1 MLAAAPNSRSTE
13 NPFQDDG
20 IEGFVCLCILPGMN
34 CIREERK
41 CSKLASRMLTADNRI
56 LENIFCS
63 EGIRSQMVWKGTAAR
78 TSSVQQST
86 GGCGELLQNKSRQG
100 GCQQQQQQE
109 QGSSAAA
116 SGPCPAREASISR
129 RGAQPAVSQRGELLP
144 LPGGCREQVATIWHT
159 HCDDCGCFL
168 FIKWLPEAVP
178 RWRARQHTQHS
189 R

>member
-1 MLAAAPNSRSTE
+1 MLAAALNSRSTE

-20 IEGFVCLCILPGMN
+20 IEGFVCLCILPGTN

-41 CSKLASRMLTADNRI
+41 CSKLARRILTADDRI

-63 EGIRSQMVWKGTAAR
+63 EGIRSEMVWKGTAAR

-86 GGCGELLQNKSRQG
+86 GGCGELLQNKSQQG
-100 GCQQQQQQE
+100 GCQQQQQQQE
-109 QGSSAAA
+109 QGSGSSAAA

-129 RGAQPAVSQRGELLP
+129 RGARPAVSHRGGASP
-144 LPGGCREQVATIWHT
+144 LALG
-159 HCDDCGCFL
+159 
-168 FIKWLPEAVP
+168 
-178 RWRARQHTQHS
+178 TQGASGDHLAHAL